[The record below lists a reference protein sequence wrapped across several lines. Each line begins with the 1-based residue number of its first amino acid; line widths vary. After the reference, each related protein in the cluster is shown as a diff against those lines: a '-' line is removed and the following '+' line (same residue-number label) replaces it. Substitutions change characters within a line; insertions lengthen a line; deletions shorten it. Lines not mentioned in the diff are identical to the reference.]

1 MMWFINYFHIQI
13 LLIELLFCYRMQRR
27 EHFLVRFLPMT
38 AVYCGLPFL
47 VEGSFFNRHLVWGWF
62 TFGFLIMFV
71 LSGVL
76 VFSCFRMNLRQTV
89 FYCCVAHTL
98 QHMVHCLYRIAEI
111 VLMLNYIVNATALRV
126 TGSLRG
132 AYVVFI
138 GLLIVN
144 FISWSSWHWSV

>member
-1 MMWFINYFHIQI
+1 MMWFINFFHIQI

-38 AVYCGLPFL
+38 AVYCVLPFL

-76 VFSCFRMNLRQTV
+76 VFSCFRMNLPG
-89 FYCCVAHTL
+89 
-98 QHMVHCLYRIAEI
+98 IP
-111 VLMLNYIVNATALRV
+111 
-126 TGSLRG
+126 
-132 AYVVFI
+132 
-138 GLLIVN
+138 LI
-144 FISWSSWHWSV
+144 